1 MVWARRRVRAFTL
14 VELLVVIAIIALLL
28 GILLPVLGSA
38 SRAARSTRCKAT
50 LGQMFKGIRIYL
62 SNNEEYFPLAWH
74 VGGSVTSRLGNLTY
88 ARFNIHEECVSGFH
102 HFINDRDEEVAG
114 NLHNAQERKFDRT
127 EKFWNCPETGW
138 TNDYFFPS
146 LVFKWPDDTD
156 PYDKHR
162 QLGEVTRRVPDSR
175 RPCITDVNASL
186 PNQEAENP
194 EDAKHEEEMRKGFA
208 YVTVFGI
215 DVFVGAGESL
225 RNPRDWDTGRFDF
238 RHSNGINVLYLDGH
252 VGSAKRTN
260 AVLTNR
266 IHRRWNSLI
275 ITAEED

>member
-88 ARFNIHEECVSGFH
+88 ARFTIHEECVSGFH
-102 HFINDRDEEVAG
+102 HFISDRDEEVAG
-114 NLHNAQERKFDRT
+114 SLRAAQERKFERT
-127 EKFWNCPETGW
+127 EEFWRCPETGW
-138 TNDYFFPS
+138 TNEYFFPT
-146 LVFKWPDDTD
+146 LIFKWPDDSN

-162 QLGEVTRRVPDSR
+162 QLGEVTFKVPDSK
-175 RPCITDVNASL
+175 RPCITDVNAAL
-186 PNQEAENP
+186 PDDEAEDPENP
-194 EDAKHEEEMRKGFA
+194 QHEQEMRNGFA
-208 YVTVFGI
+208 YVTVFNQ

-225 RNPRDWDTGRFDF
+225 RNLNDWDSSRFGF
-238 RHSNGINVLYLDGH
+238 RHSNAINVLYLDGH
-252 VGSAKRTN
+252 VGSAKRNN
-260 AVLTNR
+260 ALLTNR
-266 IHRRWNSLI
+266 IHRRWNSLVVY
-275 ITAEED
+275 AEED